1 MNKQLF
7 AIASLASVLV
17 ACTPALQPVPVGVT
31 VSAPIAWR
39 TQFTDAGPVEARWW
53 QSFGDSMLPQL
64 VEAARTNNPDVNVA
78 AARVAEA
85 RATEQVSR
93 ALLLPSI
100 GAGVDAAVRREVTPL
115 GRSAL
120 VGDRRNSKRLC
131 HLDCP

>member
-7 AIASLASVLV
+7 AIASLAGVLA

-39 TQFTDAGPVEARWW
+39 IQITDAGPVEARWW
-53 QSFGDSMLPQL
+53 QSFGDPMLSQL

-78 AARVAEA
+78 TARVAEA

-100 GAGVDAAVRREVTPL
+100 GASVDAAVRREVTP
-115 GRSAL
+115 
-120 VGDRRNSKRLC
+120 
-131 HLDCP
+131 